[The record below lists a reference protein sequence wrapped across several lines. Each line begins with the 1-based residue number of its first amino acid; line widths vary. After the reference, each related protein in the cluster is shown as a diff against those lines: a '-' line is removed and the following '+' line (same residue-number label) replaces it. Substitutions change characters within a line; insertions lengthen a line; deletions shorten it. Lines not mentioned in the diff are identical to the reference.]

1 MRVRDKSRAGGPAP
15 GRPEAPAPGIT
26 AAPAS
31 TLSRLAREHMR
42 GPAPDAPLTPPGT
55 AHAAAD
61 PAIQATAKTV
71 STLRGLTDAI
81 TTRGALDDALTHR
94 FHAAARALDHAHAR
108 VKPGQPDAQRE
119 PVAEALDALR
129 SALLAL
135 PGPHEV
141 EPPLSA
147 AVDALIAAY
156 TPRAYDLALPALGLS
171 RTPPATA
178 DDAERIRF
186 LDAAAALADV
196 PEGTSPMPRAPRLPL
211 ADGTSLVP
219 GQVRQYRLTDRA
231 IQDIVADIALPAGL
245 VAFVGRDAGDA
256 VPYVQIGIIG
266 PDNYP
271 HAARGTNP
279 DKLVYGRRWR
289 VEPSLPDYEV
299 VQTVFA
305 AARDARDHEIREML
319 VVQGR
324 TPFSGHV
331 DAASL
336 HAIEQTGTA
345 QPPPNPTIATLEDLQ
360 ALLAQCSFGG
370 QQLIALELERRPRTG
385 HLDVVFE
392 LATPGVDEADRPVF
406 AARAEGSRTSDVLHG
421 IMDELRH
428 DAVRDLEETFAYQG
442 DVRFTREKDP
452 QFLGLVSALTRNPKH
467 LVGGP
472 IDPAAAAHTLA
483 VEQARAPTLADGPAT
498 TRALDALRDAGPL
511 VGIPP
516 RLGS

>member
-1 MRVRDKSRAGGPAP
+1 MRVRDKSRAGPPAGPSAT
-15 GRPEAPAPGIT
+15 PA
-26 AAPAS
+26 AS
-31 TLSRLAREHMR
+31 PRLAREWMT
-42 GPAPDAPLTPPGT
+42 GPSEKAPLTAPGT
-55 AHAAAD
+55 ALAAAD
-61 PAIQATAKTV
+61 PALQATSKTV
-71 STLRGLTDAI
+71 SALRGLTDAV
-81 TTRGALDDALTHR
+81 TARGALDDALTHR
-94 FHAAARALDHAHAR
+94 FHAAARALDHAHPR
-108 VKPGQPDAQRE
+108 VKPGQPAAQRE
-119 PVAEALDALR
+119 PVA
-129 SALLAL
+129 SALQELRAALLGLAA
-135 PGPHEV
+135 PQEV

-156 TPRAYDLALPALGLS
+156 TPRAYDLGLPALGLS
-171 RTPPATA
+171 RTPPAGA
-178 DDAERIRF
+178 DDLERIRF
-186 LDAAAALADV
+186 LDAAGALADV
-196 PEGTSPMPRAPRLPL
+196 PEGTSPMPGAPRLPL

-231 IQDIVADIALPAGL
+231 IQDIVADITLPEGL
-245 VAFVGRDAGDA
+245 VAFVGHDPGDA

-324 TPFSGHV
+324 TPFTGHV

-336 HAIEQTGTA
+336 NAIEQTGTA
-345 QPPPNPTIATLEDLQ
+345 APPANPTIATLEDLQ
-360 ALLAQCSFGG
+360 ALLAQVRYGG
-370 QQLIALELERRPRTG
+370 DKLVALELERRPRTG

-392 LATPGVDEADRPVF
+392 LAGDDPAAERPVF
-406 AARAEGSRTSDVLHG
+406 EARAEGSRASDVLHG
-421 IMDELRH
+421 IMDELRRS
-428 DAVRDLEETFAYQG
+428 AVRELEETFAYQG
-442 DVRFTREKDP
+442 DVRFTRAKDP

-472 IDPAAAAHTLA
+472 LDPAALAHTLA

-498 TRALDALRDAGPL
+498 TLAVDTLRAHGPL

-516 RLGS
+516 KVS